1 MIVVQSLNGKLWLSL
16 RGLSIVHMHV
26 VTSNPILNT
35 VP

>member
-1 MIVVQSLNGKLWLSL
+1 MAGYL

-35 VP
+35 VSYWCNFVFL